1 MSEDS
6 FGPRAGQVDTNSPSF
21 VLTLFMQTAD
31 LRDKRRILEQHPE
44 LLSPGMEQ
52 FIQFAISSSKGI
64 PGLAEALD
72 AHRSLLARCQ
82 QVGVDEAFAEWA
94 ARPPAG
100 ATTLTVADSPGQVP
114 SDELK
119 FTVSLFLKARTGQAK
134 RSLVERH
141 PELLSTEAD
150 NLLAYW
156 SGSAQGRGD
165 ADAARTIY
173 QHRLLLLR
181 CRQIGVEAAFA
192 EQGF

>member
-1 MSEDS
+1 MPEDS
-6 FGPRAGQVDTNSPSF
+6 FGRRAEQVDTNSPSF

-31 LRDKRRILEQHPE
+31 LRDKRRVLEQHPV

-52 FIQFAISSSKGI
+52 FIQFAISSSQGV

-72 AHRSLLARCQ
+72 AHRLLLARCQ

-100 ATTLTVADSPGQVP
+100 AATLTVANPGQVP

-119 FTVSLFLKARTGQAK
+119 FTVSLLLKASTGQAK

-141 PELLSTEAD
+141 PELLSPEAD

-165 ADAARTIY
+165 DDAARTIY
-173 QHRLLLLR
+173 LHRRLLLR
-181 CRQIGVEAAFA
+181 CRQIGVDAAFA